1 MKQEIIR
8 LLERAKEDGRTI
20 GDVLVEVRGIAE
32 PVAAQPPTGNTT
44 IPAGWKLVPIE
55 PTHAMIIDGV
65 NAGFDHN
72 DEPYFIYAAMLNAA
86 PAPPAPAASAEP
98 SGCDNLAAELDGVIA
113 DVEQGDGFDE
123 VCLKTLKRVRDALL
137 SRYGRHAGETQPVA
151 WVAADTLNSPHP
163 TCISSLAYMSQLDR
177 ERGREYVPLYA
188 APVAA
193 QTADDARDAADPLQG
208 AADWLVKALDKPRPA
223 EIAAHL
229 LIGHNR
235 AERLFD
241 AAIAA
246 QQGEG
251 GAA

>member
-1 MKQEIIR
+1 M
-8 LLERAKEDGRTI
+8 T
-20 GDVLVEVRGIAE
+20 EVAYQNGW
-32 PVAAQPPTGNTT
+32 PV
-44 IPAGWKLVPIE
+44 PAGWKLVAVE
-55 PTHAMIIDGV
+55 PTYEMECEVGGV
-65 NAGFDHN
+65 RMDEESFLHEYADH
-72 DEPYFIYAAMLNAA
+72 EKIGEICRAVVKYSPPPPKA
-86 PAPPAPAASAEP
+86 PDYNPGP
-98 SGCDNLAAELDGVIA
+98 L
-113 DVEQGDGFDE
+113 E
-123 VCLKTLKRVRDALL
+123 VSVVGMPEFDALIDHIYEEGTSGGAVIQL
-137 SRYGRHAGETQPVA
+137 ANKLVRAAIQSHIQHARNAKPVA
-151 WVAADTLNSPHP
+151 YKWGGVLIRAEESHP
-163 TCISSLAYMSQLDR
+163 VHRKEGQ
-177 ERGREYVPLYA
+177 PLYA